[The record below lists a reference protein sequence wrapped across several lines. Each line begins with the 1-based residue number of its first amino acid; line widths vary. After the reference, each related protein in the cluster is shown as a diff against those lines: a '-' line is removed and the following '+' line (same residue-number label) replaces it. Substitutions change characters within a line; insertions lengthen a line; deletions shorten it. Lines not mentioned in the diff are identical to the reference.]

1 MNQPKSFNIPVKI
14 AVAAIVI
21 LSVDAVILILF
32 GERDWKGLSTLLTAA
47 ELTPLS
53 ALFWPLVETGGYAML
68 FGIDYAR
75 QAIWRKRQQEVEK
88 ARSEGREEGYRLG
101 YNARVSEE
109 NGHDTAQDQ
118 REGRSK

>member
-1 MNQPKSFNIPVKI
+1 MNQPKPFNVPVKI

-21 LSVDAVILILF
+21 LLVDAVILILF
-32 GERDWKGLSTLLTAA
+32 GERDWNGLSTLLTAA

-75 QAIWRKRQQEVEK
+75 QAIWRKRQQELEK
-88 ARSEGREEGYRLG
+88 AREEGYRLG
-101 YNARVSEE
+101 YEARVAEE

>member
-1 MNQPKSFNIPVKI
+1 MNQPKSFNVPVKI

-53 ALFWPLVETGGYAML
+53 ALFWPLVETGGYTML

-88 ARSEGREEGYRLG
+88 ARAEGRHEGYRLG
-101 YNARVSEE
+101 YEARVSEE
-109 NGHDTAQDQ
+109 NGHDTAPDQ

>member
-1 MNQPKSFNIPVKI
+1 MNQPKSFNVPVKI

-53 ALFWPLVETGGYAML
+53 ALFWPLVETGGYTML

-88 ARSEGREEGYRLG
+88 ARAEGYKKG
-101 YNARVSEE
+101 YEARIAEE
-109 NGHDTAQDQ
+109 NGHHEAHDQ
-118 REGRSK
+118 RPGGSK

>member
-21 LSVDAVILILF
+21 LLVDAAILIVF

-75 QAIWRKRQQEVEK
+75 QAIWRRRQQELEK
-88 ARSEGREEGYRLG
+88 AREEGFRKG
-101 YNARVSEE
+101 YEARMAEE
-109 NGHDTAQDQ
+109 NGHREAHDQ
-118 REGRSK
+118 QSGVSK